1 MSSEPRSVFIRRF
14 RYRARRFLPGPTRS
28 PGLVTRLPVRP
39 ARFPVGLGEPV
50 LWPDFQEAQSA
61 PLLPAF
67 YLGRVEEVTSEG
79 MVLATLWERPSGRQ
93 MSTQLSVA
101 SHFQGTSPVP
111 GDLLRIWTWVEVR
124 ETAEGQGERIDRTRV
139 MRESPRLENADREEL
154 TALAAQ
160 LRLLGAEQEQPEAEL
175 ARREAEWERV
185 ERELKEQPPE
195 PGEGKHEA

>member
-1 MSSEPRSVFIRRF
+1 
-14 RYRARRFLPGPTRS
+14 
-28 PGLVTRLPVRP
+28 
-39 ARFPVGLGEPV
+39 
-50 LWPDFQEAQSA
+50 
-61 PLLPAF
+61 
-67 YLGRVEEVTSEG
+67 
-79 MVLATLWERPSGRQ
+79 LWERPSGRQ